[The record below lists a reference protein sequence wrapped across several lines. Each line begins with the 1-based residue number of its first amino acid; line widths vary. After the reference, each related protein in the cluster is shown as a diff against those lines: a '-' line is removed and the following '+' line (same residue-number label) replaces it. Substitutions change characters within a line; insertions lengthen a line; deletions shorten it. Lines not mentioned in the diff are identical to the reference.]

1 MNHPRYSVLSLF
13 DPLANTTPT
22 SKREMASP
30 SPDSGSDKENAEPC
44 SRTTTNYFD
53 SDTLTMTAFFNRTY
67 NTHPNN
73 NYDSPVALRKRL
85 IDVGDVTLTADD
97 VSNHMACLSIAEES
111 TEQHQGHSE
120 FDDDIQAYDDENAL
134 TTPHR
139 RPTAPVFITQ
149 SSQQVQDI
157 SRTPLTDISL
167 DATPVPRKSGNP
179 LPPSARVPE
188 RTPLTKSERPKS
200 PVTVFRMPHPQNAAP
215 VGSPLASVINAINST
230 DHVNEHPSDFEN
242 QPVAILVSEPPE
254 TDDTL
259 NLSSAY
265 LVSPRTPLV
274 TDLLTE
280 TYFSEAITPPSPPS
294 LSKDLPSSHLSNTP
308 PSTSSAADDS
318 ALLSARPR
326 PRPRSR
332 TTTAAFH
339 RSSVD
344 LHSSFNWQLQ
354 CPEASFD
361 LINDRISFFGGESFM
376 LDTADDLD
384 MQAEEEMMNVLANR
398 LREKEAGETAGDAR
412 QADKTS
418 ISGGRKRQSGVEQTK
433 TQDYAP
439 GSPIVTPAHFEKADC
454 PVSSPVANSAPGTV
468 VKPTRR
474 RSLLAHLTSPPTVQ
488 PSSTSRRGSLA
499 SVECSPRSVSM
510 IDEAPVLR
518 PPRTYPHSSVEP
530 CQLTLPIISTQA
542 TTICTNVSLPPP
554 PSKTPVRAILPKH
567 IEAPA
572 PIQALRIVKRPKMHE
587 RATSISST
595 SSALSSAGSSLLG
608 GEEHGRIQVQ
618 VQGLALDQ
626 AKVQVPTKVAPPP
639 HRPVLKGV
647 QRPLPGLVP
656 TLVAPAVAVK
666 AMSNTTASADES
678 SKVSIKGR
686 LTGALGLKARAPVSE
701 IRSAP
706 APTES
711 VVGGRMD
718 TGPVKAKSRL
728 QKPLAGGSGLALSRM
743 TLPRAGAGA
752 TTATTGAPK
761 VTTTGLRPPSRF
773 ATVSSR
779 TAALASALPR
789 PATSSSSR
797 LPAPSFGTGVPRS
810 KAASA
815 SGSGAATVG
824 RSGTIRR

>member
-67 NTHPNN
+67 NAHPNSN
-73 NYDSPVALRKRL
+73 HYSPVALRKRL

-97 VSNHMACLSIAEES
+97 VSDHMGGLSIAEES

-120 FDDDIQAYDDENAL
+120 FDDDIQVHDDENAL

-139 RPTAPVFITQ
+139 TPTAPVFITQ
-149 SSQQVQDI
+149 SSQQVQGI
-157 SRTPLTDISL
+157 SRTPFADISL
-167 DATPVPRKSGNP
+167 DATPVPHKSGNP

-188 RTPLTKSERPKS
+188 GTPLTKPEHPSS
-200 PVTVFRMPHPQNAAP
+200 PVTVFRVPHPQNAAP

-230 DHVNEHPSDFEN
+230 DHVNEHHSDFEN
-242 QPVAILVSEPPE
+242 QPVAIIVSEPPE

-265 LVSPRTPLV
+265 LVPPRTPLV

-280 TYFSEAITPPSPPS
+280 THFSEAITPPSPPS
-294 LSKDLPSSHLSNTP
+294 PSKDLPSSHVSNTP

-412 QADKTS
+412 QADKAS
-418 ISGGRKRQSGVEQTK
+418 ISGGRKRQSGVEQIK

-439 GSPIVTPAHFEKADC
+439 SSPIVTCESFF
-454 PVSSPVANSAPGTV
+454 
-468 VKPTRR
+468 
-474 RSLLAHLTSPPTVQ
+474 
-488 PSSTSRRGSLA
+488 
-499 SVECSPRSVSM
+499 
-510 IDEAPVLR
+510 
-518 PPRTYPHSSVEP
+518 PH
-530 CQLTLPIISTQA
+530 C
-542 TTICTNVSLPPP
+542 
-554 PSKTPVRAILPKH
+554 
-567 IEAPA
+567 
-572 PIQALRIVKRPKMHE
+572 
-587 RATSISST
+587 
-595 SSALSSAGSSLLG
+595 
-608 GEEHGRIQVQ
+608 
-618 VQGLALDQ
+618 ALD
-626 AKVQVPTKVAPPP
+626 A
-639 HRPVLKGV
+639 HE
-647 QRPLPGLVP
+647 LV
-656 TLVAPAVAVK
+656 
-666 AMSNTTASADES
+666 E
-678 SKVSIKGR
+678 
-686 LTGALGLKARAPVSE
+686 
-701 IRSAP
+701 
-706 APTES
+706 
-711 VVGGRMD
+711 
-718 TGPVKAKSRL
+718 
-728 QKPLAGGSGLALSRM
+728 
-743 TLPRAGAGA
+743 
-752 TTATTGAPK
+752 
-761 VTTTGLRPPSRF
+761 
-773 ATVSSR
+773 
-779 TAALASALPR
+779 
-789 PATSSSSR
+789 
-797 LPAPSFGTGVPRS
+797 
-810 KAASA
+810 
-815 SGSGAATVG
+815 
-824 RSGTIRR
+824 